1 MEWLDDGYLL
11 TTKSSDANYT
21 IDGMDEGYRL
31 TIEFNNGWSSSLAQE
46 IVEIIELHLNSNDTR
61 EVYFSDSEEVK

>member
-1 MEWLDDGYLL
+1 MEWLDDGYQL

-21 IDGMDEGYRL
+21 IDGMDEGYTL
-31 TIEFNNGWSSSLAQE
+31 TIEFNSGWSSSLAQE

-61 EVYFSDSEEVK
+61 EVYFSDSEEE